1 MGETWYRGQSAAVAP
16 SKPGGAIHDFGDGV
30 YLTSSKDVAE
40 LYARTRVYSGGGQ
53 IQVLKI
59 DIDRSELG
67 RVLDLGADPR
77 WNRFLRQPAI
87 PGMPNRTPEAL
98 IRMANENY
106 GRFFDQFVQ
115 QNNIRIQDYDAVIG
129 PEFVR
134 GGSQL
139 CILHRNG
146 QPSPLATRISA
157 RLQPI
162 EPIVPANE
170 PEVPTVPGR
179 TLAQQSRVQ
188 GIVGNQAA
196 MALLGQLLGVA
207 IQFIGD
213 IGIRRQV
220 QQKLTTTYANGIQAI
235 LSQGDGV
242 LVIISMQEWEQPD
255 NNGMRARTLLDVYI
269 QGGPTQVIALK
280 NWQAMPRLLAGPA
293 KGWRRFEQYLWID
306 PSR

>member
-1 MGETWYRGQSAAVAP
+1 MGDTWYRGQSSAVAP
-16 SKPGGAIHDFGDGV
+16 AAPGGAIHDFGDGV
-30 YLTSSKDVAE
+30 YLTSSKDVAD
-40 LYARTRVYSGGGQ
+40 LYARTRVSSGGGQ

-59 DIDRSELG
+59 DINRSELG
-67 RVLDLGADPR
+67 RVLDLGTDPR
-77 WNRFLRQPAI
+77 WNRFLRQPVI
-87 PGMPNRTPEAL
+87 PGRADRTPEAL

-106 GRFFDQFVQ
+106 GRLFEQFLQ
-115 QNNIRIQDYDAVIG
+115 QNNIRIQDYDVVIG

-146 QPSPLATRISA
+146 QPSPLATRINA

-162 EPIVPANE
+162 EPVVTPNE
-170 PEVPTVPGR
+170 EVPTVPGR
-179 TLAQQSRVQ
+179 ALAQQSRVQ

-196 MALLGQLLGVA
+196 MMLLGQLLGA
-207 IQFIGD
+207 GIQFIGD

-220 QQKLTTTYANGIQAI
+220 QQKLSTTHAADIQAI
-235 LSQGDGV
+235 LSRGDGV

-255 NNGMRARTLLDVYI
+255 DNGMRARTLLEVYI
-269 QGGPTQVIALK
+269 QGDPTQAIALT
-280 NWQAMPRLLAGPA
+280 NWQTIPKLLAGPA
-293 KGWRRFEQYLWID
+293 KGWRKFEQYFWID